1 MSRYSLF
8 VSLIAVFGLGLALS
22 PTTKGQ
28 ARLPHTFTS
37 TVTVTQTARQTATQ
51 TATLT
56 ASQPATQTVTQTAT
70 QTGVHAGALAST
82 STGVRIGGLDHN
94 ILDLRNSA
102 VPNFHYKYDDYLQY
116 APAALMLGLKACG
129 VEGQTPWVPML
140 VADAC
145 SAGIMAIAVNGIK
158 YTVGRLRPDGSR
170 YNSFPSGHTA
180 TAFLTATLLH
190 KEYGHLSP
198 WYSIGGY
205 TAAAITGVSRI
216 LNNRHWLSDVMTG
229 AAIGIGSVHLDYYL
243 TELMFPITEDNT
255 GFETITPP
263 NSTKSIDAGLVF
275 GQKYRLSQRSST
287 SQRTAALAAIAT
299 DVALHPNLGL
309 SARLSTSTTT
319 NQQGLQQPWYTA
331 SAGGFYRLHLAERW
345 KLQPYL
351 LAGCYWNSPHEDSS
365 LIALE
370 SPSLTSGSGLHLTTG
385 VGLHLTTGIG
395 LHLIT
400 GENFKLKL
408 FAELESA
415 CDVAQNTW
423 THFGVIGWSSSWF
436 LSWGS

>member
-8 VSLIAVFGLGLALS
+8 ISLIAVFGLGLALS

-37 TVTVTQTARQTATQ
+37 TVTVTQTARRAVTQ

-56 ASQPATQTVTQTAT
+56 ARQTVTQTATLTARRAVTQTVTQTAT
-70 QTGVHAGALAST
+70 QTAAQTGAHAGVLAST

-94 ILDLRNSA
+94 IQDLRNNA

-229 AAIGIGSVHLDYYL
+229 AAIGIGSVHLGYYL
-243 TELMFPITEDNT
+243 TELMFPKTEYNT

-263 NSTKSIDAGLVF
+263 QFHKIDRSRPGFWTKIPTLPKKQRVPTDCRPGRHRHRRCPPSEPGSIRPPLHQFDDEPTGSATALVH
-275 GQKYRLSQRSST
+275 RLCRRILPT
-287 SQRTAALAAIAT
+287 PPRRTME
-299 DVALHPNLGL
+299 
-309 SARLSTSTTT
+309 TSTLPAGRLLLEFSPRRFQS
-319 NQQGLQQPWYTA
+319 NCPRKPELDFWLRSA
-331 SAGGFYRLHLAERW
+331 SDYR
-345 KLQPYL
+345 Y
-351 LAGCYWNSPHEDSS
+351 
-365 LIALE
+365 
-370 SPSLTSGSGLHLTTG
+370 GSAPDYRYR
-385 VGLHLTTGIG
+385 
-395 LHLIT
+395 
-400 GENFKLKL
+400 
-408 FAELESA
+408 FAP
-415 CDVAQNTW
+415 DY
-423 THFGVIGWSSSWF
+423 G
-436 LSWGS
+436 